1 MDVLGFFDMVIRCT
15 FGVLALVMCCLSLH
29 GDSPTSKHLPPGVL
43 KALAL
48 AEKAYCD
55 HFEDKTG
62 CHRTFRANLVWH
74 ELVIAPS
81 GQTAFLVENRES
93 CGSAGCALSLF
104 LKQPDAKYV
113 QVLGT
118 GGEIGT
124 LGSVSVLKTVTG
136 DHYNIQKTWHDGK
149 TQTLYLW
156 DGLRYSTQS
165 SPD

>member
-1 MDVLGFFDMVIRCT
+1 MDALGFFDMVIPYT

-62 CHRTFRANLVWH
+62 CHRTFRGNLAWH

-124 LGSVSVLKTVTG
+124 LESVSVLKTVTG
-136 DHYNIQKTWHDGK
+136 DHYNIQKTWHDRK

-156 DGLRYSTQS
+156 DGLRYSAQP

>member
-1 MDVLGFFDMVIRCT
+1 MIIRCT

-29 GDSPTSKHLPPGVL
+29 ADSPTSKHLPPGVL

-48 AEKAYCD
+48 AEQAYCD
-55 HFEDKTG
+55 HFEDKKG
-62 CHRTFRANLVWH
+62 CHRNFRANLVWH

-93 CGSAGCALSLF
+93 CGSAGCHLSLF

-124 LGSVSVLKTVTG
+124 LESISVLKTVTE

-156 DGLRYSTQS
+156 DGLRYSAQS